1 MAHRVVLIAARNCTT
16 REFRDAFSVADTRTV
31 YEVSGYVWFLTSA
44 WTLRYSTIQKG
55 VRSLP
60 GPILFMNSLDGSC
73 WNLWLARDGKEGFR
87 YHHPFADLPALQDK
101 TRLDEADWLVA
112 HGHIDVK
119 GIIEGWEI
127 YGDPLP
133 SVVTDQ
139 MLSMNSSEALVYLF
153 TWKGEQL
160 LEALKKFDIP
170 HEPSEILAIIHGQS
184 VTEAELETDV
194 GSLPRFLV
202 SLGFGEYFNEWLEN
216 QQREYEEEFGQED
229 ERYEELPRFDF
240 GRARSNDLIPI
251 VDGPVDVPFTLLRA
265 PIRIA
270 HLCDGDISAGVDIHL
285 PAQTDPDNPF
295 KREHWFRY
303 DQTDNHVQF
312 SVPKGGLLLIAQGDM
327 LYKQISTLPEGSK
340 LEIVTWGDV
349 TEAGRHRYSGT
360 VTNGEWRLEKTFPP
374 VVDDTLRS
382 VFSLFDLI
390 MSEEPIS
397 AEDEDELNAVLKRSQ
412 TDSSFGDPPLSSD
425 GLHFICNEWQRE
437 EVIKHL
443 FRYRF
448 GHVWNVGYAVE
459 LERKDYE
466 EFQKILNDAVSWIPK
481 IQPTDVLIYKG
492 EREDFYEVDTSQLSD
507 ELLSNMEQA
516 GREIEAEGFTFVAN
530 MTAPKTF
537 GEILIHGY
545 VHPTEDIYASYFI
558 GTLGQ
563 SSFDCYTRFEDGS
576 SLTTTTLQGEV
587 SIENQGIYYNC
598 PQVSNFKELL
608 NEHLAAIEERRK
620 EGLSPI
626 PAERSLRGLPKE
638 IDMFLKRRLA

>member
-1 MAHRVVLIAARNCTT
+1 
-16 REFRDAFSVADTRTV
+16 
-31 YEVSGYVWFLTSA
+31 
-44 WTLRYSTIQKG
+44 
-55 VRSLP
+55 
-60 GPILFMNSLDGSC
+60 
-73 WNLWLARDGKEGFR
+73 LWLARNGGEGFR
-87 YHHPFADLPALQDK
+87 YHHPFEDLPALRDK
-101 TRLDEADWLVA
+101 TRLNEEDWQEA
-112 HGHIDVK
+112 HGHMDV
-119 GIIEGWEI
+119 GAIIEGWEI

-139 MLSMNSSEALVYLF
+139 MLSMNPSEALEHLF

-160 LEALKKFDIP
+160 LEALKRFEIP

-184 VTEAELETDV
+184 VTDAELETDV
-194 GSLPRFLV
+194 GSFPRFLV

-240 GRARSNDLIPI
+240 AQARSNDLVPI
-251 VDGPVDVPFTLLRA
+251 QESPVEVPYTLMRV
-265 PIRIA
+265 PIRIP
-270 HLCDGDISAGVDIHL
+270 HMCDGDISVGIDIHL
-285 PAQTDPDNPF
+285 LAKTDSETPF
-295 KREHWFRY
+295 KREHWFRC

-312 SVPKGGLLLIAQGDM
+312 SVPQGGLLLIAQGDI
-327 LYKQISTLPEGSK
+327 LYKQISALPEGSK
-340 LEIVTWGDV
+340 LEMITWGDE

-360 VTNGEWRLEKTFPP
+360 ITNGVWRLEKTFPA
-374 VVDDTLRS
+374 VDARTLTS
-382 VFSLFDLI
+382 AISLYDLLA
-390 MSEEPIS
+390 SEEPIS
-397 AEDEDELNAVLKRSQ
+397 AADENELNAVLKGTQ
-412 TDSSFGDPPLSSD
+412 TDPSFGDPPLSFD
-425 GLHFICNEWQRE
+425 GLQFVCDTWQRE
-437 EVIKHL
+437 EVVKHL

-448 GHVWNVGYAVE
+448 GHVWNVSYAAE
-459 LERKDYE
+459 QERKDYE
-466 EFQKILNDAVSWIPK
+466 EFQKILDDAISWIPK
-481 IQPTDVLIYKG
+481 VRPTDVLIYKG
-492 EREDFYEVDTSQLSD
+492 EVEDFYVADISQLGD
-507 ELLSNMEQA
+507 EFLNKIEQA
-516 GREIEAEGFTFVAN
+516 GHEIETAGFTFVAN

-608 NEHLAAIEERRK
+608 DEHLASIEERKK
-620 EGLSPI
+620 EGLGPI